1 MALSLV
7 NYWRFHRRLILGCWL
22 VLFVLTPV
30 KANPVQISIKV
41 QSTQRDQQADYFS
54 NLLIMALEASKAD
67 NEIIEIIYSP
77 RDYAQAR
84 WISMLQKDTGN
95 FVIWTMT
102 DTQREKYLRPIRIPL
117 SKGLFGYRVLVIR
130 KQEQVRFDHIQSI
143 EDLAKLIGGQGTHW
157 PDTRI
162 MKANGLKLVTA
173 ENTESL
179 FRMIEAKRFDYF
191 PRGTSEAWFELLE
204 RKETNLIVEKNLLL
218 YYPAD
223 IYFFVNKTN
232 EALAIRIEKGLE
244 ILIDNGEFDRFFY
257 NHPRVSTAFNQLKGR
272 RIITLHNPYLPPKT
286 PVDNPRYWIDLS
298 AMERET
304 NPEKSDK

>member
-1 MALSLV
+1 MVLSFV
-7 NYWRFHRRLILGCWL
+7 NYWRLHRRLIPGCLSIFLL
-22 VLFVLTPV
+22 VVPA
-30 KANPVQISIKV
+30 KAEQIRISIKV
-41 QSTQRDQQADYFS
+41 QATQQEQQSGYFS
-54 NLLIMALEASKAD
+54 NLLVMALEASKND

-84 WISMLQKDTGN
+84 WISMLQKDTSD

-102 DTQREKYLRPIRIPL
+102 DIQREEQLRPIRIPL

-130 KQEQVRFDHIQSI
+130 KEEQARFDQVKNID
-143 EDLAKLIGGQGTHW
+143 DLANFIGGQGTHW

-191 PRGTSEAWFELLE
+191 PRGASEAWFELLE

-244 ILIDNGEFDRFFY
+244 ILIDTGEFDRFFY

-286 PVDNPRYWIDLS
+286 PVDNPRYWINLS
-298 AMERET
+298 AMEREAQ
-304 NPEKSDK
+304 PEKSDK